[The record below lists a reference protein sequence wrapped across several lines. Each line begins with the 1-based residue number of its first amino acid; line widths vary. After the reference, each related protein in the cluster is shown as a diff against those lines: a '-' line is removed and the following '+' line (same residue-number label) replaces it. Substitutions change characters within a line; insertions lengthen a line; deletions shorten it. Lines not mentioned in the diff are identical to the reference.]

1 MVSWCCGQSAFVCKA
16 AQPRGT
22 PRAGLVPFSMPQ
34 NILQGVVAL
43 YRALYRKWR
52 PRKFADVVGQEA
64 IVTALQN
71 QIAAGRIG
79 HAYLF
84 TGTRGTGKTTC
95 AKIFAKAVNCLDTTS
110 PDPCGE
116 CAVCKGID
124 EGTIL
129 DVSEIDAASNNSVD
143 DIRDLRDETAYLPA
157 VCKYKVY
164 IIDEVHMLSTAAFNA
179 LLKTLEEPPAHVIFI
194 LATTESAKIPVTIL
208 SRCQRYDFH
217 RISIDTIASRL
228 SDLMEQEQVEVEE
241 RAIRYVAKAGDGSMR
256 DALSLLDQC
265 IAFYL
270 GQTLT
275 YDNVLEVLGTADTS
289 VFSALL
295 RNILNHDSIAALD
308 IIDSM
313 ITEGRELSQLL
324 SDFLWYLR
332 NLLIL
337 KDQEGA
343 EESLDMSKETIA
355 ALKEECSMVDTIALL
370 RYIRLLS
377 ELSNQIRTATQK
389 RVLLEVGFIK
399 LCRPEME
406 SDTESLSERIRQLE
420 DKIAQGIPMIPANG
434 PGNAGMIT
442 SKGTFAYDPYTGQPL
457 GTSGAAGAG
466 TAGMVNGTGN
476 SAVSGA
482 FPQGTEGQI
491 SPEEALEK
499 RFSPAEAD
507 DLKEIASHWNDI
519 VNQTSMPMQQF
530 LRAAR
535 VAVADSSTILQL
547 VFTNNDLAKEYFERE
562 HHKNLDLLSELVAEQ
577 TGKVVT
583 FECTSSTHQP
593 TEQSNYI
600 DLSKI
605 HQTVIFE

>member
-1 MVSWCCGQSAFVCKA
+1 MGY
-16 AQPRGT
+16 
-22 PRAGLVPFSMPQ
+22 M
-34 NILQGVVAL
+34 
-43 YRALYRKWR
+43 ALYRKWR
-52 PRKFADVVGQEA
+52 PSDFDEVKGQDA
-64 IVTALQN
+64 IVQTLRN
-71 QIAAGRIG
+71 QIIYNRIG

-84 TGTRGTGKTTC
+84 CGTRGTGKTSI
-95 AKIFAKAVNCLDTTS
+95 AKLFAKAVNCEH
-110 PDPCGE
+110 PVNGNPCNA
-116 CAVCKGID
+116 CPSCQAINNQSS
-124 EGTIL
+124 L
-129 DVSEIDAASNNSVD
+129 DVLEIDAASNNGVENIR
-143 DIRDLRDETAYLPA
+143 DIREQVQYSPVEGR
-157 VCKYKVY
+157 YKVY
-164 IIDEVHMLSTAAFNA
+164 IIDEVHMLSSGAFNA
-179 LLKTLEEPPAHVIFI
+179 LLKTLEEPPSYVIFI
-194 LATTESAKIPVTIL
+194 LATTEKHKIPVTIL
-208 SRCQRYDFH
+208 SRCQKYDFK
-217 RISIDTIASRL
+217 RISVDTITNHL
-228 SDLMEQEQVEVEE
+228 VELMEKEQVDVEE
-241 RAIRYVAKAGDGSMR
+241 KALRYIARAADGSMR

-275 YDNVLEVLGTADTS
+275 YENVLEVLGTADTS

-295 RNILNHDSIAALD
+295 RSILNHDSMSALD
-308 IIDSM
+308 IVDNM
-313 ITEGRELSQLL
+313 ITEGRELSQFL

-355 ALKEECSMVDTIALL
+355 ALKEECAMIDTNSLL

-399 LCRPEME
+399 LCRPESE
-406 SDTESLSERIRQLE
+406 SDTMDSLLARIQQLE
-420 DKIAQGIPMIPANG
+420 QQVANGIPVMSANG
-434 PGNAGMIT
+434 IAGVNAGNVG
-442 SKGTFAYDPYTGQPL
+442 GT
-457 GTSGAAGAG
+457 GAG
-466 TAGMVNGTGN
+466 D
-476 SAVSGA
+476 S
-482 FPQGTEGQI
+482 FPQGAGATLAGSQQV
-491 SPEEALEK
+491 SPEETLEK

-519 VNQTSMPMQQF
+519 VNHTTMPMQQF

-535 VAVADSSTILQL
+535 IAVADSSSILQL
-547 VFTNNDLAKEYFERE
+547 IFTNNDLAKEYFERE
-562 HHKNLDLLSELVAEQ
+562 HHKNLDLLSELVAEL

-583 FECTSSTHQP
+583 FECTSSTQHV

>member
-1 MVSWCCGQSAFVCKA
+1 MSGNY
-16 AQPRGT
+16 
-22 PRAGLVPFSMPQ
+22 VP
-34 NILQGVVAL
+34 
-43 YRALYRKWR
+43 LYRKYR
-52 PRKFADVVGQEA
+52 PQTLDKLVGQEHIKKTLTSA
-64 IVTALQN
+64 IELGK
-71 QIAAGRIG
+71 IA
-79 HAYLF
+79 HAFLF
-84 TGTRGTGKTTC
+84 TGPRGTGKTSTARIL
-95 AKIFAKAVNCLDTTS
+95 AKSLNCKNGPTIH
-110 PDPCGE
+110 PCGE
-116 CAVCKGID
+116 CESCRDITNSVPID
-124 EGTIL
+124 VI
-129 DVSEIDAASNNSVD
+129 EIDAASNRKVEDTQSILEKIQYVPVNG
-143 DIRDLRDETAYLPA
+143 R
-157 VCKYKVY
+157 YKIY
-164 IIDEVHMLSTAAFNA
+164 IIDEVHMLTNHAFNA
-179 LLKTLEEPPAHVIFI
+179 LLKTLEEPPSYVIFI
-194 LATTESAKIPVTIL
+194 LATTEKHKIPVTIL
-208 SRCQRYDFH
+208 SRCQKYDFK
-217 RISIDTIASRL
+217 RISVDTITNHLVS
-228 SDLMEQEQVEVEE
+228 LMEKEKVDADEKALRYIA
-241 RAIRYVAKAGDGSMR
+241 RAADGSMR

-313 ITEGRELSQLL
+313 ITEGRELSQFL

-389 RVLLEVGFIK
+389 RVLLEIGFIK

-434 PGNAGMIT
+434 LGNTGMIT
-442 SKGTFAYDPYTGQPL
+442 NNGTFAYDPYTGQPL
-457 GTSGAAGAG
+457 GTSGAG

>member
-1 MVSWCCGQSAFVCKA
+1 MSGNY
-16 AQPRGT
+16 
-22 PRAGLVPFSMPQ
+22 VP
-34 NILQGVVAL
+34 
-43 YRALYRKWR
+43 LYRKYR
-52 PRKFADVVGQEA
+52 PQTLDKLVGQEHIKKTLTSA
-64 IVTALQN
+64 IELGK
-71 QIAAGRIG
+71 IA
-79 HAYLF
+79 HAFLF
-84 TGTRGTGKTTC
+84 TGPRGTGKTSTARIL
-95 AKIFAKAVNCLDTTS
+95 AKSLNCKNGPTIH
-110 PDPCGE
+110 PCGE
-116 CAVCKGID
+116 CESCRDITNSVPID
-124 EGTIL
+124 VI
-129 DVSEIDAASNNSVD
+129 EIDAASNRKVEDTQSILEKIQYVPVNG
-143 DIRDLRDETAYLPA
+143 R
-157 VCKYKVY
+157 YKIY
-164 IIDEVHMLSTAAFNA
+164 IIDEVHMLTNHAFNA
-179 LLKTLEEPPAHVIFI
+179 LLKTLEEPPSYVIFI
-194 LATTESAKIPVTIL
+194 LATTEKHKIPVTIL
-208 SRCQRYDFH
+208 SRCQKYDFK
-217 RISIDTIASRL
+217 RISVDTITNHLVS
-228 SDLMEQEQVEVEE
+228 LMEKEKVDADEKALRYIA
-241 RAIRYVAKAGDGSMR
+241 RAADGSMR

-313 ITEGRELSQLL
+313 ITEGRELSQFL

>member
-1 MVSWCCGQSAFVCKA
+1 MGY
-16 AQPRGT
+16 
-22 PRAGLVPFSMPQ
+22 M
-34 NILQGVVAL
+34 
-43 YRALYRKWR
+43 ALYRKWR
-52 PRKFADVVGQEA
+52 PSDFDEVKGQDA
-64 IVTALQN
+64 IVQTLRN
-71 QIAAGRIG
+71 QIIYNRIG

-84 TGTRGTGKTTC
+84 CGTRGTGKTSI
-95 AKIFAKAVNCLDTTS
+95 AKLFAKAVNCEH
-110 PDPCGE
+110 PVNGNPCNA
-116 CAVCKGID
+116 CPSCQAINNQSS
-124 EGTIL
+124 L
-129 DVSEIDAASNNSVD
+129 DVLEIDAASNNGVENIR
-143 DIRDLRDETAYLPA
+143 DIRDQVQYSPVEGR
-157 VCKYKVY
+157 YKVY
-164 IIDEVHMLSTAAFNA
+164 IIDEVHMLSSGAFNA
-179 LLKTLEEPPAHVIFI
+179 LLKTLEEPPSYVIFI
-194 LATTESAKIPVTIL
+194 LATTEKHKIPVTIL
-208 SRCQRYDFH
+208 SRCQKYDFK
-217 RISIDTIASRL
+217 RISVDTITNHL
-228 SDLMEQEQVEVEE
+228 VELMEKEQVDVEE
-241 RAIRYVAKAGDGSMR
+241 KALRYIARAADGSMR

-275 YDNVLEVLGTADTS
+275 YENVLEVLGTADTS

-295 RNILNHDSIAALD
+295 RSILSHNSMSALD
-308 IIDSM
+308 IVDNM
-313 ITEGRELSQLL
+313 ITEGRELSQFL

-355 ALKEECSMVDTIALL
+355 ALKEECAMVDTNSLL

-399 LCRPEME
+399 LCRPESE
-406 SDTESLSERIRQLE
+406 SDTMDSLLARIQQLE
-420 DKIAQGIPMIPANG
+420 QQVANG
-434 PGNAGMIT
+434 VPVMGAGMNGVGANGIAGVGAGNMGGAGVNGIAGVGAGNMGAT
-442 SKGTFAYDPYTGQPL
+442 SGYGAGGMNGTGAMAGAGNNGMNPGMINGAGTYLYDPFTGQPL
-457 GTSGAAGAG
+457 SQAGAG
-466 TAGMVNGTGN
+466 ASQAG
-476 SAVSGA
+476 S
-482 FPQGTEGQI
+482 PQI

-519 VNQTSMPMQQF
+519 VNHTTMPMQQF

-535 VAVADSSTILQL
+535 IAVADSSSILQL

-562 HHKNLDLLSELVAEQ
+562 HHKNLDLLSELVAEL

-583 FECTSSTHQP
+583 FECTSSTQHV

>member
-1 MVSWCCGQSAFVCKA
+1 MGY
-16 AQPRGT
+16 
-22 PRAGLVPFSMPQ
+22 M
-34 NILQGVVAL
+34 
-43 YRALYRKWR
+43 ALYRKWR
-52 PRKFADVVGQEA
+52 PSDFDEVRGQDA
-64 IVTALQN
+64 IVQTLRN
-71 QIAAGRIG
+71 QIIYNRIG

-84 TGTRGTGKTTC
+84 CGTRGTGKTSI
-95 AKIFAKAVNCLDTTS
+95 AKLFAKAVNCEHPVNGNPCNTCPSCQAINNQTS
-110 PDPCGE
+110 
-116 CAVCKGID
+116 
-124 EGTIL
+124 L
-129 DVSEIDAASNNSVD
+129 DVLEIDAASNNGVENIR
-143 DIRDLRDETAYLPA
+143 DIREQVQYSPVEGR
-157 VCKYKVY
+157 YKVY
-164 IIDEVHMLSTAAFNA
+164 IIDEVHMLSSGAFNA
-179 LLKTLEEPPAHVIFI
+179 LLKTLEEPPSYVIFI
-194 LATTESAKIPVTIL
+194 LATTEKHKIPVTIL
-208 SRCQRYDFH
+208 SRCQKYDFK
-217 RISIDTIASRL
+217 RISVDTITNHLVS
-228 SDLMEQEQVEVEE
+228 LMEKEQIDVEE
-241 RAIRYVAKAGDGSMR
+241 RALRYIARAADGSMR

-289 VFSALL
+289 VFSTLL
-295 RNILNHDSIAALD
+295 RNILRHDSIATLD
-308 IIDSM
+308 VIDTM
-313 ITEGRELSQLL
+313 ITEGRELSQFL

-343 EESLDMSKETIA
+343 EESLDMSRETIS
-355 ALKEECSMVDTIALL
+355 ALKEECAMVDTTALL

-406 SDTESLSERIRQLE
+406 SNTMDSLVERIKQLE
-420 DKIAQGIPMIPANG
+420 EQVANGIPTISSNGMTGVNAMATNVSIPANNA
-434 PGNAGMIT
+434 NAGAV
-442 SKGTFAYDPYTGQPL
+442 SGSGTYAYDPFTGQPL
-457 GTSGAAGAG
+457 GQSG
-466 TAGMVNGTGN
+466 TAVT
-476 SAVSGA
+476 SS
-482 FPQGTEGQI
+482 QQI
-491 SPEEALEK
+491 SPEEALK
-499 RFSPAEAD
+499 NRFSPAEAD
-507 DLKEIASHWNDI
+507 DLSEIASRWNEI

-535 VAVADSSTILQL
+535 IAVADNSSILQL

-583 FECTSSTHQP
+583 FECTSDTRQP
-593 TEQSNYI
+593 AEKSNYI

>member
-1 MVSWCCGQSAFVCKA
+1 MSGNY
-16 AQPRGT
+16 
-22 PRAGLVPFSMPQ
+22 VP
-34 NILQGVVAL
+34 
-43 YRALYRKWR
+43 LYRKYR
-52 PRKFADVVGQEA
+52 PQTLDKLVGQEHIKKTLTSA
-64 IVTALQN
+64 IELGK
-71 QIAAGRIG
+71 IA
-79 HAYLF
+79 HAFLF
-84 TGTRGTGKTTC
+84 TGPRGTGKTSTARIL
-95 AKIFAKAVNCLDTTS
+95 AKSLNCKNGPTIH
-110 PDPCGE
+110 PCGE
-116 CAVCKGID
+116 CESCRDITNSVPID
-124 EGTIL
+124 VI
-129 DVSEIDAASNNSVD
+129 EIDAASNRKVEDTQSILEKIQYVPVNG
-143 DIRDLRDETAYLPA
+143 R
-157 VCKYKVY
+157 YKIY
-164 IIDEVHMLSTAAFNA
+164 IIDEVHMLTNHAFNA
-179 LLKTLEEPPAHVIFI
+179 LLKTLEEPPSYVIFI
-194 LATTESAKIPVTIL
+194 LATTEKHKIPVTIL
-208 SRCQRYDFH
+208 SRCQKYDFK
-217 RISIDTIASRL
+217 RISVDTITNHLVS
-228 SDLMEQEQVEVEE
+228 LMEKEKVDADEKALRYIA
-241 RAIRYVAKAGDGSMR
+241 RAADGSMR

-308 IIDSM
+308 IIDSI
-313 ITEGRELSQLL
+313 ITEGRELSQFL

-434 PGNAGMIT
+434 LGNTGMIT
-442 SKGTFAYDPYTGQPL
+442 NNGTFAYDPYTGQPL

>member
-1 MVSWCCGQSAFVCKA
+1 MGY
-16 AQPRGT
+16 
-22 PRAGLVPFSMPQ
+22 M
-34 NILQGVVAL
+34 
-43 YRALYRKWR
+43 ALYRKWR
-52 PRKFADVVGQEA
+52 PSDFDEVRGQDA
-64 IVTALQN
+64 IVQTLRN
-71 QIAAGRIG
+71 QIIYNRIG

-84 TGTRGTGKTTC
+84 CGTRGTGKTSI
-95 AKIFAKAVNCLDTTS
+95 AKLFAKAVNCEHPVNGNPCNTCPSCQAINNQTS
-110 PDPCGE
+110 
-116 CAVCKGID
+116 
-124 EGTIL
+124 L
-129 DVSEIDAASNNSVD
+129 DVLEIDAASNNGVENIR
-143 DIRDLRDETAYLPA
+143 DIREQVQYSPVEGR
-157 VCKYKVY
+157 YKVY
-164 IIDEVHMLSTAAFNA
+164 IIDEVHMLSSGAFNA
-179 LLKTLEEPPAHVIFI
+179 LLKTLEEPPSYVIFI
-194 LATTESAKIPVTIL
+194 LATTEKHKIPVTIL
-208 SRCQRYDFH
+208 SRCQKYDFK
-217 RISIDTIASRL
+217 RISVDTITNHLVS
-228 SDLMEQEQVEVEE
+228 LMEKEQIDVEE
-241 RAIRYVAKAGDGSMR
+241 RALRYISRAADGSMR

-289 VFSALL
+289 VFSTLL
-295 RNILNHDSIAALD
+295 RNILRHDSIATLD
-308 IIDSM
+308 VIDAM
-313 ITEGRELSQLL
+313 ITEGRELSQFL

-343 EESLDMSKETIA
+343 EESLDMSRETIS
-355 ALKEECSMVDTIALL
+355 ALKEECAMVDTTALL

-406 SDTESLSERIRQLE
+406 SNTMDSLVERIKQLE
-420 DKIAQGIPMIPANG
+420 EQVANGIPTISSNGMTGVNAMATNVSIPANNA
-434 PGNAGMIT
+434 NAGAV
-442 SKGTFAYDPYTGQPL
+442 SGSGTYAYNPFTGQPL
-457 GTSGAAGAG
+457 GQSG
-466 TAGMVNGTGN
+466 TAVT
-476 SAVSGA
+476 SS
-482 FPQGTEGQI
+482 QQI
-491 SPEEALEK
+491 APEEALK
-499 RFSPAEAD
+499 NRFSPAEAD
-507 DLKEIASHWNDI
+507 DLREIASRWNEI

-535 VAVADSSTILQL
+535 IAVADNSSILQL

-583 FECTSSTHQP
+583 FECTSDTRQP
-593 TEQSNYI
+593 AEKSNYI

>member
-1 MVSWCCGQSAFVCKA
+1 MSY
-16 AQPRGT
+16 T
-22 PRAGLVPFSMPQ
+22 
-34 NILQGVVAL
+34 
-43 YRALYRKWR
+43 ALYRKFR
-52 PRKFADVVGQEA
+52 PSTFEEIVGQEH
-64 IVTALQN
+64 ITRTLRN
-71 QIAAGRIG
+71 QIMAGRVG

-84 TGTRGTGKTTC
+84 NGGRGTGKTSA
-95 AKIFAKAVNCLDTTS
+95 AKVLARAINCLNPKDGE
-110 PDPCGE
+110 PCNE
-116 CAVCKGID
+116 CEICKAALSGSLTDIV
-124 EGTIL
+124 EM
-129 DVSEIDAASNNSVD
+129 DAASNNSVD
-143 DIRDLRDETAYLPA
+143 DVRSIREEVNFLPTVA
-157 VCKYKVY
+157 KYRVY
-164 IIDEVHMLSTAAFNA
+164 IIDEVHMLSTGAFNA
-179 LLKTLEEPPAHVIFI
+179 LLKTLEEPPSYVIFI
-194 LATTESAKIPVTIL
+194 LATTEKHKIPVTIL
-208 SRCQRYDFH
+208 SRCQKYDFK
-217 RISIDTIASRL
+217 RISVDTITNHLVS
-228 SDLMEQEQVEVEE
+228 LMEKEKVDADEKALRYIA
-241 RAIRYVAKAGDGSMR
+241 RAADGSMR

-313 ITEGRELSQLL
+313 ITEGRELSQFL

-507 DLKEIASHWNDI
+507 DLKQIASHWNDI

>member
-1 MVSWCCGQSAFVCKA
+1 
-16 AQPRGT
+16 
-22 PRAGLVPFSMPQ
+22 
-34 NILQGVVAL
+34 
-43 YRALYRKWR
+43 
-52 PRKFADVVGQEA
+52 
-64 IVTALQN
+64 
-71 QIAAGRIG
+71 
-79 HAYLF
+79 
-84 TGTRGTGKTTC
+84 
-95 AKIFAKAVNCLDTTS
+95 
-110 PDPCGE
+110 
-116 CAVCKGID
+116 
-124 EGTIL
+124 
-129 DVSEIDAASNNSVD
+129 
-143 DIRDLRDETAYLPA
+143 
-157 VCKYKVY
+157 
-164 IIDEVHMLSTAAFNA
+164 MLSSGAFNA
-179 LLKTLEEPPAHVIFI
+179 LLKTLEEPPSYVIFI
-194 LATTESAKIPVTIL
+194 LATTEKHKIPVTIL
-208 SRCQRYDFH
+208 SRCQKYDFK
-217 RISIDTIASRL
+217 RISVDTITNHLVS
-228 SDLMEQEQVEVEE
+228 LMEKEKVDADEK
-241 RAIRYVAKAGDGSMR
+241 ALRYIARTADGSMR

-313 ITEGRELSQLL
+313 ITEGRELSQFL

-434 PGNAGMIT
+434 LGNTGMIT
-442 SKGTFAYDPYTGQPL
+442 NNGTFAYDPYTGQPL
-457 GTSGAAGAG
+457 GTSGAG

>member
-1 MVSWCCGQSAFVCKA
+1 MGY
-16 AQPRGT
+16 
-22 PRAGLVPFSMPQ
+22 M
-34 NILQGVVAL
+34 
-43 YRALYRKWR
+43 ALYRKWR
-52 PRKFADVVGQEA
+52 PSDFDEVKGQDA
-64 IVTALQN
+64 IVQTLRN
-71 QIAAGRIG
+71 QIIYNRIG

-84 TGTRGTGKTTC
+84 CGTRGTGKTSI
-95 AKIFAKAVNCLDTTS
+95 AKLFAKAVNCEH
-110 PDPCGE
+110 PVNGNPCNA
-116 CAVCKGID
+116 CPSCQAINNQSS
-124 EGTIL
+124 L
-129 DVSEIDAASNNSVD
+129 DVLEIDAASNNGVENIR
-143 DIRDLRDETAYLPA
+143 DIREQVQYSPVEGR
-157 VCKYKVY
+157 YKVY
-164 IIDEVHMLSTAAFNA
+164 IIDEVHMLSSGAFNA
-179 LLKTLEEPPAHVIFI
+179 LLKTLEEPPSYVIFI
-194 LATTESAKIPVTIL
+194 LATTEKHKIPVTIL
-208 SRCQRYDFH
+208 SRCQKYDFK
-217 RISIDTIASRL
+217 RISVDTITNHLVS
-228 SDLMEQEQVEVEE
+228 LMEKEKVDADEKALRYIA
-241 RAIRYVAKAGDGSMR
+241 RAADGSMR

-289 VFSALL
+289 VFSSLL

-313 ITEGRELSQLL
+313 ITEGRELSQFL

-434 PGNAGMIT
+434 LGNTGMIT
-442 SKGTFAYDPYTGQPL
+442 NNGTFAYDPYTGQPL

-593 TEQSNYI
+593 TEQSNYL